1 MAGEAKMPEE
11 LKPWR
16 TLQRKMVLDHSPWM
30 RVYADDVELPDGR
43 VIEGYL
49 RLESPGY
56 AMIVPVDTDQRIAM
70 IRSYKRGVDAI
81 DMQPP
86 AGIIE
91 PGEDP
96 LATAKRELIEEIGCS
111 ASDWI
116 ALGTYV
122 LGGNFFGGLAHLYL
136 ALGCR
141 KIAEPNPDDL
151 EEQEVVWLSKDQ
163 AIHRWRS
170 AEFHQLSTAAIL
182 GLAFSYLDSHTPHG
196 SEASVAQ
203 TEPDP

>member
-1 MAGEAKMPEE
+1 MPKE
-11 LKPWR
+11 LEQWR
-16 TLQRKMVLDHSPWM
+16 TLQRKLVLDHSPWM

-56 AMIVPVDTDQRIAM
+56 AMIVPVNTDQRIAM
-70 IRSYKRGVDAI
+70 VRSYKRGVDAI

-96 LATAKRELIEEIGCS
+96 LTTAKRELLEEIGCS

-116 ALGTYV
+116 SLGAYV
-122 LGGNFFGGLAHLYL
+122 LGGNFFGGVAHLYL
-136 ALGCR
+136 ALGCQQ
-141 KIAEPNPDDL
+141 IAEPDPDDL
-151 EEQEVVWLSKDQ
+151 EEQEVVWLTKDQ
-163 AIHRWRS
+163 AINRWRS
-170 AEFHQLSTAAIL
+170 AEFRQLSTAAIL
-182 GLAFSYLDSHTPHG
+182 GLAFSYLESQAHHRL
-196 SEASVAQ
+196 EASDTSA
-203 TEPDP
+203 EPDS